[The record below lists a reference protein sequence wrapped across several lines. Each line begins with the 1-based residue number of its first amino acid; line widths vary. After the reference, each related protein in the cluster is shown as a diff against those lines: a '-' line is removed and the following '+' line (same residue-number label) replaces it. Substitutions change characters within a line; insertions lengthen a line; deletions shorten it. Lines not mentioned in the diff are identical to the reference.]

1 MKSLKPCTLLL
12 STLLLLPGCKT
23 DSPTP
28 TTSSQD
34 QLSSPSATSSNVDLS
49 QLFSDRDFEIGYDE
63 ESAVHIPLGSPSTCD
78 SDAVTVDGSTVT
90 ITSQGGHGVVS
101 KDDLVVTCG
110 TYEINV
116 SSHGLSGKDSVA
128 IANGTF
134 TLQTGKDGIQSDN
147 EEDTEKGFVY
157 LGDGNYT
164 ITADGDGVSASSW
177 MQIDGGTYTITTGGG
192 SANGEAH
199 TDNMQPGQMGGM
211 GGMGGGPGSSTDG
224 QPPELPD
231 GMQPSDNGGGMP
243 DGSTEPPDISG
254 QAGTELSATRITST
268 TTTTTEDT
276 TSTKGFKSTSALT
289 ITGGTFQLDCA
300 DDALHTN
307 GSLTVSGGTAQI
319 STGDDA
325 LHADLDLV
333 IETGDLDITTCYE
346 GLEGQNI
353 SISGGTINLVASDD
367 GINAAG
373 TTTQNQS
380 EIFIDISGGALTIDA
395 GGDGLDSNGTLT
407 VSGGTILVSG
417 SEQSADS
424 ALACDSTTS
433 ITGGTVVGLGMS
445 GMAQNFGD
453 TSSQGSI
460 LVSVDSQSAGSTV
473 SITDQNG
480 AILATWEAP
489 KSFNSVLISCPDLT
503 VGSTYTVTAGTAQ
516 TEVTLDSLIYGSG
529 SMQPGQ
535 MGGMG
540 GRRP

>member
-177 MQIDGGTYTITTGGG
+177 MQIDDGTYTITTGGG

-211 GGMGGGPGSSTDG
+211 GGMGG
-224 QPPELPD
+224 
-231 GMQPSDNGGGMP
+231 
-243 DGSTEPPDISG
+243 
-254 QAGTELSATRITST
+254 
-268 TTTTTEDT
+268 
-276 TSTKGFKSTSALT
+276 
-289 ITGGTFQLDCA
+289 
-300 DDALHTN
+300 
-307 GSLTVSGGTAQI
+307 
-319 STGDDA
+319 
-325 LHADLDLV
+325 
-333 IETGDLDITTCYE
+333 
-346 GLEGQNI
+346 
-353 SISGGTINLVASDD
+353 
-367 GINAAG
+367 
-373 TTTQNQS
+373 
-380 EIFIDISGGALTIDA
+380 
-395 GGDGLDSNGTLT
+395 
-407 VSGGTILVSG
+407 
-417 SEQSADS
+417 
-424 ALACDSTTS
+424 
-433 ITGGTVVGLGMS
+433 
-445 GMAQNFGD
+445 
-453 TSSQGSI
+453 
-460 LVSVDSQSAGSTV
+460 
-473 SITDQNG
+473 
-480 AILATWEAP
+480 
-489 KSFNSVLISCPDLT
+489 
-503 VGSTYTVTAGTAQ
+503 
-516 TEVTLDSLIYGSG
+516 
-529 SMQPGQ
+529 
-535 MGGMG
+535 
-540 GRRP
+540 RRP